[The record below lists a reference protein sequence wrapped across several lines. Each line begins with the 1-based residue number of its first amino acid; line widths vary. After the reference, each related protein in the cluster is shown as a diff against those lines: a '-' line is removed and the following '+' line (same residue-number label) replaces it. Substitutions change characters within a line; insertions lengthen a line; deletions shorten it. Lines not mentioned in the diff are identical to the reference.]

1 MATPRKSGVT
11 GRGYWHDPPLG
22 DRHPRPRCRFC
33 RCADRPPAG
42 AGNHPPAPARPTAR
56 RISTPGPR
64 SSAAPRVL
72 IWAVPSTGTRPLPNS
87 PPLAAFGCLR
97 GHGLWTVESKA
108 GGEVLGFVLI
118 GFEPGDQEPELGYLF
133 RPAAEG
139 HGYATE
145 AATALRD
152 HAFSTLRMDR
162 LVSYIDPANRR
173 SQRVAER
180 LRAARRRSDGVAGL
194 VASTRWLAEVS
205 GHTETAGRR
214 IDDVQKA
221 AKGGA

>member
-1 MATPRKSGVT
+1 MTRPWETVIPGPAADFAAALT
-11 GRGYWHDPPLG
+11 GQLPVLETARLRLRAPQLTDFDAWAEV
-22 DRHPRPRCRFC
+22 FC
-33 RCADRPPAG
+33 GPAG
-42 AGNHPPAPARPTAR
+42 AHLGGPFDRDEAFTEFTA
-56 RISTPGPR
+56 TCG
-64 SSAAPRVL
+64 L
-72 IWAVPSTGTRPLPNS
+72 WL
-87 PPLAAFGCLR
+87 LR

-118 GFEPGDQEPELGYLF
+118 GFEPGDQAPELGYLF
-133 RPAAEG
+133 RSAAEG

-180 LRAARRRSDGVAGL
+180 LQARRVADHDGSQVWLHRPVG
-194 VASTRWLAEVS
+194 LAEVS